1 MRLVPASPRGSLRP
15 PRSAETLCEEDKCEK
30 ATSMS
35 KTAAEFLVEALEK
48 TGVKRVYGVVGDSL
62 NGITDALRRRK
73 SIDWIHMR
81 HEEAAAFAA
90 GAEAHLTGGLAVCA
104 GSCGPGNLHLINGL
118 FDCQRSGVPVL
129 AIAAHIPSS
138 EIGIDY
144 FQATH
149 PESLFKDCSHYVELV
164 SNPKQLPQILKRAIR
179 VAIAKRG
186 VAVVVLP
193 GDVALMKIDADIP
206 EWIAPAAPV
215 LRPSEAD
222 IEQLASFLNRSSRVT
237 LLCGAGCAGAHAEVV
252 ELARRLKAPIVHS
265 FRGKEFIE
273 YDNPYDVGMTGLV
286 GFASGYAAM
295 KSCDALLM
303 LGTDFPYRPFYPEH
317 AKIAQVDIRPEA
329 LGNRCSLHL
338 GLLGNVKDTLDAVL
352 PAIKEKADSSHL
364 SGALIDYRKAR
375 KDLDALAE
383 SGPNSNIIHPQYVT
397 RLISDLAA
405 DDAIFTC
412 DVGTPIIWTAR
423 YLKVNGKRRIVGSFN
438 HGSMA
443 NAMLQAIG
451 AQTAYPDR
459 QVISMSGDG
468 GFTMMM
474 GDFVTLTQMGLPV
487 KVIVLNNGTL
497 GFVEMEMKA
506 SGFLDTGCDL
516 RNPDFALMAEAM
528 GVRGIRVENPQGLKP
543 AIEAALAHK
552 GPVLVDVVSA
562 RQEIA
567 MPPKTSLDQA
577 YHFGMFMMKAVLDG
591 RATQLI
597 DLAKVNLSR

>member
-1 MRLVPASPRGSLRP
+1 VSKAAS
-15 PRSAETLCEEDKCEK
+15 EY
-30 ATSMS
+30 
-35 KTAAEFLVEALEK
+35 LVEALEK
-48 TGVKRVYGVVGDSL
+48 AGVKRVYGVVGDSL
-62 NGITDALRRRK
+62 NGFTDAMRRRK

-90 GAEAHLTGGLAVCA
+90 GAEAHLTGSLAVCA

-118 FDCQRSGVPVL
+118 FDCQRNGVPVL

-164 SNPKQLPQILKRAIR
+164 SNPGQLPQILKRAMR
-179 VAIAKRG
+179 VAVARRG

-193 GDVALMKIDADIP
+193 GDVALMKIDADVP
-206 EWIAPAAPV
+206 EWIVPVAPV
-215 LRPSEAD
+215 VRPSAVE
-222 IEQLASFLNRSSRVT
+222 IEHLASFLSEASRVT
-237 LLCGAGCAGAHAEVV
+237 MLCGAGCAGAHDEVV
-252 ELARRLKAPIVHS
+252 GLARKLKAPIVHA
-265 FRGKEFIE
+265 FRGKEFME

-295 KSCDALLM
+295 KDCDALLM
-303 LGTDFPYRPFYPEH
+303 LGTDFPYRAFYPER
-317 AKIAQVDIRPEA
+317 AKIAQIDIRPEA

-338 GLLGNVKDTLDAVL
+338 GLLGTVKDTVEAVL
-352 PAIKEKADSSHL
+352 PAIKEKTDSGHL
-364 SGALIDYRKAR
+364 KQALAHYKQAR
-375 KDLDALAE
+375 SELDALAE

-397 RLISDLAA
+397 RLVSELAS

-412 DVGTPIIWTAR
+412 DVGTPIIWAAR

-451 AQTAYPDR
+451 AQTAFPNR

-474 GDFVTLTQMGLPV
+474 GDFITLTQMGLPV
-487 KVIVLNNGTL
+487 KVVVLNNGTL

-516 RNPDFALMAEAM
+516 KNPNFARMADAM
-528 GVRGIRVENPQGLKP
+528 GVCGIRVEKPQELKG
-543 AIEAALAHK
+543 AIQAALEHK
-552 GPVLVDVVSA
+552 GPALVDVVSA
-562 RQEIA
+562 RQELA
-567 MPPKTSLDQA
+567 MPPKTTPDQA
-577 YHFGMFMMKAVLDG
+577 YHFGMYLMKAVLDG

-597 DLAKVNLSR
+597 DLAKVNLTR